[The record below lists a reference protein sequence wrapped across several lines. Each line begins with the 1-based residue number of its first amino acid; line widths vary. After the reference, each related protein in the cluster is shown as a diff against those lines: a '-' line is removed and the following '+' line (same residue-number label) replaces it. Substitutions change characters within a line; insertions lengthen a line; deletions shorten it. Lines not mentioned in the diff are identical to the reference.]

1 LKEVGEVGV
10 LVHSVE
16 ELEVREE
23 QLEEEGAEPEVLEA
37 LLGVEVPTKFCDV
50 RVKADCFR
58 VS

>member
-1 LKEVGEVGV
+1 M
-10 LVHSVE
+10 HSVE

>member
-1 LKEVGEVGV
+1 LKGAGVVGV